1 MRSDVVLHSLQVQ
14 LVPQDT
20 VEVLVHPQTSGT
32 PERLIDGIGCEGLPA
47 MDHVGQLDPGMRH
60 NEHVHMVPGD
70 RETAQVLA
78 FAMEMVQ
85 GVAQDAACFR
95 AVQNA
100 RSLTGIEPGLHTMVE
115 QAVPLQLHQVPHG

>member
-1 MRSDVVLHSLQVQ
+1 
-14 LVPQDT
+14 
-20 VEVLVHPQTSGT
+20 
-32 PERLIDGIGCEGLPA
+32 
-47 MDHVGQLDPGMRH
+47 MDHVGQLDPGMRR

-100 RSLTGIEPGLHTMVE
+100 PSVTGIEPCLHTMVE
-115 QAVPLQLHQVPHG
+115 QAVPLLLHQVPHG